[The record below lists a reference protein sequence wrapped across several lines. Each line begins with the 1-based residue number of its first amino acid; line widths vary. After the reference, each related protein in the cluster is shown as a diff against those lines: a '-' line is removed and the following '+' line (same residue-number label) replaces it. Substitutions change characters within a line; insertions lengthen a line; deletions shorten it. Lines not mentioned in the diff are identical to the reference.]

1 MARKAKELSAL
12 EVGRLTVPGLRLCSE
27 PQPNQPTGERTVKA
41 VPILEPRYSK
51 AAFAL
56 GIQPVDLYSLPAN
69 SLLGLLLRCCN
80 RCEDPLDAIFSTL
93 QQNNHPKRPHLAM

>member
-1 MARKAKELSAL
+1 MPDFRTAESYKKSL
-12 EVGRLTVPGLRLCSE
+12 EILLRRLCSE

-69 SLLGLLLRCCN
+69 CLLGLLLRCRN
-80 RCEDPLDAIFSTL
+80 RCEDPLDAIQHVTTE
-93 QQNNHPKRPHLAM
+93 